1 MKGGIKTLI
10 PWLVAFILVWVIDL
24 FFVDS
29 INPYWFTV
37 IMYAGINII
46 MATSLNLVNGFT
58 GQFSMGHAG
67 FMALGAYGAA
77 GLTTY
82 FQSTN
87 PELLVGATGQFVFV
101 GTLFFGGLVAAAAG
115 YIVGLPSLRLSGDY
129 LAIVT
134 LGFGE
139 IVRVILLNLNFLGGA
154 RGIPSIPFLSTFG
167 WVYSFTLFT
176 IFIVWRI
183 LKTAQGRAFL
193 SVRED
198 EIAARSMGVNTT
210 NTKVYAFVLAAFLG
224 GIGGGLFA
232 HFLRFISPTTFD
244 INRSFE
250 MIIMV
255 VMGGMGSVTGAV
267 FAGGFLTILREALRE
282 LQGITDQFYFT
293 GSDGLPVYFM
303 VGIDLRMVIYSLA
316 LIGFMLTRPMGIF
329 GHYEI
334 RDVIRKITKKKVSQE
349 EAIYE

>member
-1 MKGGIKTLI
+1 MTGGFKSLSL
-10 PWLVAFILVWVIDL
+10 WLVIIAAIWIVDL

-67 FMALGAYGAA
+67 FMAVGAYVSAYI
-77 GLTTY
+77 TTNL
-82 FQSTN
+82 QVTH
-87 PELLVGATGQFVFV
+87 PELLLGVPGFFIFVV
-101 GTLFFGGLVAAAAG
+101 VLFLAGLVSAAIG
-115 YIVGLPSLRLSGDY
+115 YLVGLPSLRLSGDY

-139 IVRVILLNLNFLGGA
+139 IIRVILLNMNVVGGA
-154 RGIPSIPFLSTFG
+154 RGIAGVPGLSSFGCVYTFT
-167 WVYSFTLFT
+167 VFTVFV
-176 IFIVWRI
+176 VWRI
-183 LKTAQGRAFL
+183 LKTPHGRAFL

-198 EIAARSMGVNTT
+198 EIAAQSMGVN
-210 NTKVYAFVLAAFLG
+210 NTASKVKAFVLSAFLG
-224 GIGGGLFA
+224 GVGGGLFA
-232 HFLRFISPTTFD
+232 HFLKFINPSTFD
-244 INRSFE
+244 LNRSFE
-250 MIIMV
+250 LIIMV

-282 LQGITDQFYFT
+282 LQGFT
-293 GSDGLPVYFM
+293 GV
-303 VGIDLRMVIYSLA
+303 DLRMIIYSLF
-316 LIGFMLTRPMGIF
+316 LIVLMLTRPMGIF

-334 RDVIRKITKKKVSQE
+334 RDVIRYLRKKKVSRE
-349 EAIYE
+349 EALYD